1 LTSTDRPPDPASL
14 AAHPLD
20 VDTALEPLGDGAFR
34 GRASARYCNVGGS
47 FGGFVSAI
55 ALKAALL
62 HPARIGEPIAL
73 TVNFAG
79 PLADGELA
87 VRARPA
93 RTNRSTQHW
102 MIEVAQGGDVVAT
115 ATAVFAVRRQ
125 TWCSTESMFPQ
136 VPSFDEVEPLPPG
149 RSTPWMRNYDMRFI
163 RGTASAAAR
172 PEAPWDSVTTMWIRD
187 DPPRPLDYV
196 SLATIC
202 DAFFPRIYVRRP
214 DIQPFGTTVSLTTYF
229 HVDSAMM
236 AAHGDRELLGTA
248 RALQFRSGYCDQTA
262 EIWTPAGDLVAATHQ
277 TALFRT

>member
-1 LTSTDRPPDPASL
+1 LTSTNRPQGP

-20 VDTALEPLGDGAFR
+20 VDTALEPLGHGRFS

-55 ALKAALL
+55 ALQAALL
-62 HPARIGEPIAL
+62 HPARLGEPIAL

-79 PLADGELA
+79 PLADGELT
-87 VRARPA
+87 VRARAA

-102 MIEVAQGGDVVAT
+102 IIEVAQGDVVAT
-115 ATAVFAVRRQ
+115 GTAVFAVRRQ
-125 TWCSTESMFPQ
+125 TWCSTESVFPKA
-136 VPSFDEVEPLPPG
+136 PPFDEVEPLPPG
-149 RSTPWMRNYDMRFI
+149 RSTPWMRNYEMRFI

-187 DPPRPLDYV
+187 NPPRPLDYV
-196 SLATIC
+196 SLAAIC

-214 DIQPFGTTVSLTTYF
+214 DLEPFGTTVSLTTYF
-229 HVDSAMM
+229 HVDSEMM

-248 RALQFRSGYCDQTA
+248 RALQFRGGYCDQTA
-262 EIWTPAGDLVAATHQ
+262 EIWTPAGELIAATHQ

>member
-1 LTSTDRPPDPASL
+1 MTRTDCPPGANRPET
-14 AAHPLD
+14 HPLD
-20 VDTALEPLGDGAFR
+20 ADTALHVLGDDLFSGH
-34 GRASARYCNVGGS
+34 ASTRYCNVGGS

-55 ALKAALL
+55 ALKAVLL
-62 HPARIGEPIAL
+62 HPQRLGEPIAL

-79 PLADGELA
+79 PLAEGGLT
-87 VRARPA
+87 VRAHPA

-102 MIEVAQGGDVVAT
+102 QLEVMQSDQTVAT
-115 ATAVFAVRRQ
+115 GTAVFALRRQ
-125 TWCSTESMFPQ
+125 TWSSTESVFPD
-136 VPSFDEVEPLPPG
+136 VPAFDAVEPLPPG

-163 RGTASAAAR
+163 RGTASADPR

-196 SLATIC
+196 SLASIC

-229 HVDSAMM
+229 HVDAQMM

-248 RALQFRSGYCDQTA
+248 RALQFRNGYCDQTA
-262 EIWTPAGDLVAATHQ
+262 EIWTPAGELIAATHQ

>member
-1 LTSTDRPPDPASL
+1 MTSTDRPQGP

-20 VDTALEPLGDGAFR
+20 VDTTLETLGDGRFS

-62 HPARIGEPIAL
+62 HPARLGEPIAL

-79 PLADGELA
+79 PLADGELT
-87 VRARPA
+87 VRARAA

-102 MIEVAQGGDVVAT
+102 MIEVAQGDVVAT

-125 TWCSTESMFPQ
+125 TWSSTESVFPQ
-136 VPSFDEVEPLPPG
+136 VPPFDGVEPLPPG

-163 RGTASAAAR
+163 RGTASATAR

-196 SLATIC
+196 SLAAIC

-214 DIQPFGTTVSLTTYF
+214 DLEPFGTTVSLTTYF
-229 HVDSAMM
+229 HVDSEMM

-248 RALQFRSGYCDQTA
+248 RALQFRGGYCDQTA
-262 EIWTPAGDLVAATHQ
+262 EIWTPAGELIAATHQ

>member
-1 LTSTDRPPDPASL
+1 MTSIDRPQVP

-20 VDTALEPLGDGAFR
+20 VDTALEPLGSDSFS
-34 GRASARYCNVGGS
+34 GRASTRYCNVGGS
-47 FGGFVSAI
+47 FGGFVSAV

-62 HPARIGEPIAL
+62 HPARLGEPIAL

-79 PLADGELA
+79 PLSDGELT

-102 MIEVAQGGDVVAT
+102 MIEVTQGEVVAT

-125 TWCSTESMFPQ
+125 TWSSTESVFPQ
-136 VPSFDEVEPLPPG
+136 VPPFDEVDPRPPG

-196 SLATIC
+196 SLAAIC

-214 DIQPFGTTVSLTTYF
+214 DLEPFGTTVSLTTYF
-229 HVDSAMM
+229 HVDSEMM
-236 AAHGDRELLGTA
+236 AAHRDRELLGTA
-248 RALQFRSGYCDQTA
+248 RALQFRGGYCDQTA
-262 EIWTPAGDLVAATHQ
+262 EIWTPAGELIAATHQ